1 MVTNKMMGSGYKKEE
16 DENNLKKKKR
26 KVADRAPPITR
37 LAPTAGS
44 QPDGL
49 QSGGVVS
56 LLRGDELL
64 RN

>member
-1 MVTNKMMGSGYKKEE
+1 MMGSGYKKEE
-16 DENNLKKKKR
+16 DENNLKKKKKGR
-26 KVADRAPPITR
+26 WLIEHHPSHAM
-37 LAPTAGS
+37 APTAGS